1 MIQINPD
8 KKIADKIRKAV
19 RENDG
24 YCPCKIERTDDT
36 KCMCAEF
43 LKQEEGFCH
52 CGLYFK
58 SKY

>member
-8 KKIADKIRKAV
+8 KEKVEKIRQAI

-24 YCPCKIERTDDT
+24 YCPCKIERKDDN
-36 KCMCAEF
+36 KCLCREF
-43 LKQEEGFCH
+43 LNQEDGYCH

-58 SKY
+58 TKY